1 MKTSRRSFLITSVGV
16 VSAMAL
22 SREALAADL
31 PMLSESDP
39 AAQALGYKM
48 DATKVDKAKFP
59 KYAAGQDCA
68 ACMLYQGKPG
78 SASGPCGAFPGKQV
92 SAKGWC
98 NAFSKKA

>member
-1 MKTSRRSFLITSVGV
+1 MKTTRLSFLISSIGV
-16 VSAMAL
+16 VSALAL

-31 PMLSESDP
+31 PMLSESDTT
-39 AAQALGYKM
+39 AQALGYKA
-48 DATKVDKAKFP
+48 DATKVDKAKYP

-92 SAKGWC
+92 AAKGWC
-98 NAFSKKA
+98 SAFTKKA